1 MIVNK
6 KPIWSKMLD
15 TINCKFRPSPPESW
29 ENNPLAELADS
40 NWFPL
45 VKRDQ
50 SGLFKPCLPAL
61 YLKLIWCSAHVSLL
75 CSDTRGPGEG
85 WRLHTTGQS
94 VSSLWLT
101 PEIIASQE
109 LLMTPSHTVTRDCPS
124 LHFTNTTT
132 VLIGLLHH
140 QLCQLSDNQNDS
152 LLLCN

>member
-1 MIVNK
+1 MVVLDGSLLVRERFDKILKIVE
-6 KPIWSKMLD
+6 PIPLWS
-15 TINCKFRPSPPESW
+15 INIVF
-29 ENNPLAELADS
+29 S

-45 VKRDQ
+45 VMR
-50 SGLFKPCLPAL
+50 SEWELFKPCLPAL

-75 CSDTRGPGEG
+75 CSDTRVPGEG
-85 WRLHTTGQS
+85 WRRHTTGQS

-132 VLIGLLHH
+132 VLIGLFHH